1 MSLHLLEL
9 FFFAKVRL
17 IIVYL
22 CVDRRVLLWSF
33 PSAQYHVTS
42 VITALSVLT
51 TEVDVSGVRQHR
63 WALAFISTVV
73 GDVNVVNFYAVLH
86 IVSVDKKTN

>member
-22 CVDRRVLLWSF
+22 CVDHRVLLWSF

-73 GDVNVVNFYAVLH
+73 GGVYVVNFCAVFH
-86 IVSVDKKTN
+86 IVSVEKKTN